1 MDLSQN
7 SLIEIINTT
16 YKYVKSVYGII
27 NITALNVVVIASNLI
42 QVVENYQN
50 LPGNQKKLVVISTI
64 KMIVQE
70 QTTMSESDKMAIN
83 IIIDSTLPTV
93 IDNLILAINGGMK
106 FDKESIKK
114 KYLCCF

>member
-7 SLIEIINTT
+7 SLIEIIDST
-16 YKYVKSVYGII
+16 YRYVKSVYGI
-27 NITALNVVVIASNLI
+27 NITASNVVVIASNLI
-42 QVVENYQN
+42 QVVEKYKD

-64 KMIVQE
+64 KMILQE
-70 QTTMSESDKMAIN
+70 QTTMSETDKMAIN
-83 IIIDSTLPTV
+83 VIIDSTLPTV

>member
-7 SLIEIINTT
+7 SLMEIIDSTF
-16 YKYVKSVYGII
+16 KYVKSVYGT
-27 NITALNVVVIASNLI
+27 NITASNVVVIASNLI
-42 QVVENYQN
+42 QVVEKYKD
-50 LPGNQKKLVVISTI
+50 LPGNQKKLVVTSTI

-83 IIIDSTLPTV
+83 VIIDSTLPTV
-93 IDNLILAINGGMK
+93 IDGLVDAINGGMK
-106 FDKESIKK
+106 FNKETIKK